1 MRLHCPLRRVSR
13 LSTRGYRGPLLI
25 RVHASFILANT
36 EQLHSKIV
44 QMSDHIR
51 LLEDAL
57 ETLQSQCSSQAH
69 PLLAPEHLLV
79 KSSLELYGIN
89 AHGPHAARQSV
100 HSDGSDSSPQP
111 DFGASSL
118 SCSSLSPPGEEFY
131 GQTAKAEVSSAS
143 TPCQL
148 HRLIAHLRAGG
159 RSFC

>member
-1 MRLHCPLRRVSR
+1 VVLLLTRVR
-13 LSTRGYRGPLLI
+13 T
-25 RVHASFILANT
+25 SFILANT

-44 QMSDHIR
+44 QMSDRIR

-89 AHGPHAARQSV
+89 AHGPQAPQQSV

-111 DFGASSL
+111 DSRASL
-118 SCSSLSPPGEEFY
+118 SCSSLSSPGEEFY
-131 GQTAKAEVSSAS
+131 SQTAKTEVGSAS
-143 TPCQL
+143 IHASYIGLSRICALVDVVSANQCESLAVKFNL
-148 HRLIAHLRAGG
+148 HP
-159 RSFC
+159 FFF